1 MDSTTHPPVRILLVE
16 DEELLREFAAESLRE
31 EGFDVQAVGDGDAGL
46 EVLQSNA
53 PLDLLLSD
61 IRLPGASGYE
71 LAEAG
76 RTLRPGLKMILM
88 TGYAPRLP
96 TTLEL
101 AVHCVLQKPFG
112 IAALTGVISAALASD
127 SGAVPG

>member
-1 MDSTTHPPVRILLVE
+1 MDSGTQPPVRILLVE

-46 EVLQSNA
+46 QVLQSDA

-61 IRLPGASGYE
+61 IRLPGVSGYE

-76 RTLRPGLKMILM
+76 RKLRPGLKMILM

-101 AVHCVLQKPFG
+101 SVHCVLQKPFG
-112 IAALTGVISAALASD
+112 IAALTEVIAEALAGGA
-127 SGAVPG
+127 GAVPG